1 MDIPV
6 RVSRQIDSALWTLIR
21 AGREGIDGGSAGDN
35 LVPYGPKLKTRTTA
49 WRSRT
54 SDISEM
60 LYLARSRVR
69 VGSNPVPGQAN
80 LYFLGWTDDVDN
92 PDPEVSPFP
101 TVREFEEAAWVALGL
116 VIGKTC
122 PRAATDPEAWAKF
135 RVSKGNGGPGGGKSS
150 PDAPLRSLCAENPK
164 SEPSGVSPGSAL
176 AAKRWE
182 GHTPRRF
189 NIAGREVTMK
199 EYKAILAEKK
209 QGSLL

>member
-1 MDIPV
+1 MNRAERALRFLAEAKGPV
-6 RVSRQIDSALWTLIR
+6 SHSALERAISLSPGGPMRSARTAVSELRQMGIR
-21 AGREGIDGGSAGDN
+21 IPPAEIREG
-35 LVPYGPKLKTRTTA
+35 
-49 WRSRT
+49 
-54 SDISEM
+54 E
-60 LYLARSRVR
+60 
-69 VGSNPVPGQAN
+69 
-80 LYFLGWTDDVDN
+80 GWY
-92 PDPEVSPFP
+92 E
-101 TVREFEEAAWVALGL
+101 LQ
-116 VIGKTC
+116 
-122 PRAATDPEAWAKF
+122 DPEAWAKF

-189 NIAGREVTMK
+189 KIAGREVTMK